1 MPPDRQC
8 VNRLRERMR
17 RAAADEGGFT
27 LIELLIVM
35 LVLGN
40 LAAIALPAFY
50 GQRAKAHDTKAK
62 VTVHAAQ
69 VAMETCAVS
78 NLGLYAGCT
87 LASLRAIEPTIPA
100 TGVTVTA
107 AAGYTV
113 TATASNNNSYS
124 ITRSAT
130 GAMTYTC
137 KVSSTQRG
145 GCPGT
150 GIADGTWG

>member
-1 MPPDRQC
+1 
-8 VNRLRERMR
+8 VNRIRERLR
-17 RAAADEGGFT
+17 LAAADEGGFT

-62 VTVHAAQ
+62 VIAHSAQ
-69 VAMETCAVS
+69 VAMETCATA
-78 NLGLYAGCT
+78 NLGLYTSCD
-87 LASLRAIEPTIPA
+87 LAALRVIEPTIPA
-100 TGVTVTA
+100 TGVTVTTPS
-107 AAGYTV
+107 AGYTV

-124 ITRSAT
+124 ITRSST

-145 GCPGT
+145 GCPGV
-150 GIADGTWG
+150 GVADGTWG